1 LTGIGYRLYIVK
13 KPSLVVE
20 NVMKAIKSHVR
31 EFRLESNVGVE
42 LSFVLPKQQSAN
54 FGQLFTD
61 LENNKDSLG
70 IDSFGVSVTTLETVF
85 LK

>member
-1 LTGIGYRLYIVK
+1 LTGIGYQLYIVK

-20 NVMKAIKSHVR
+20 NVFQAIKSHVR
-31 EFRLESNVGVE
+31 EVRLESNVGAE
-42 LSFVLPKQQSAN
+42 LSFALPKQQSAN

-61 LENNKDSLG
+61 LESNKDSLG
-70 IDSFGVSVTTLETVF
+70 IDSFGVSVPTLEAVF